1 MAEHSGEFPPFLIE
15 KKVIFFSISDPMPES
30 ELLAIGGFSNEP
42 EVFYEGPLRI
52 RAPDGSMLDIE
63 HVKITRDYDG
73 PSAGNID
80 LHESDQFSKV
90 VLKGSI
96 KP

>member
-42 EVFYEGPLRI
+42 EVFYEGP
-52 RAPDGSMLDIE
+52 
-63 HVKITRDYDG
+63 
-73 PSAGNID
+73 
-80 LHESDQFSKV
+80 SDQ
-90 VLKGSI
+90 GS
-96 KP
+96 